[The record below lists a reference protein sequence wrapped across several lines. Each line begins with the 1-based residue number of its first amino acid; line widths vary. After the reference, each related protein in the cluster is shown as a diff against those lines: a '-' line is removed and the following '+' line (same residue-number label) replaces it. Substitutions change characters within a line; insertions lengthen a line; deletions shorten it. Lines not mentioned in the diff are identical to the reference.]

1 MILAAASITNPGYV
15 PTNWQTFLLTALIMT
30 IHGMIGS
37 MPTKWVANFNSVG
50 TVINIICLVITIII
64 IPAACIVDPKFR
76 SNEFAWG
83 IQNFTDFP
91 DGIAVMM
98 SFLAIIWTMSGYGE
112 HTRIHRLFYVLV
124 DHGILTSVIQKTHR
138 FIWRKSVPIPPSQH
152 LAPSS

>member
-1 MILAAASITNPGYV
+1 MVLAAASITNPGYV
-15 PTNWQTFLLTALIMT
+15 PTNWQTFLLTALIMI
-30 IHGMIGS
+30 IHAMVGS

-64 IPAACIVDPKFR
+64 IPAACISDPKFR

-83 IQNFTDFP
+83 IQNFTEFP

-112 HTRIHRLFYVLV
+112 YT
-124 DHGILTSVIQKTHR
+124 
-138 FIWRKSVPIPPSQH
+138 
-152 LAPSS
+152 